1 MGIWE
6 KILLGIE
13 NFCRKLYALAWRTR
27 IRFTTKLQRR
37 INVRRIKSRS
47 KRM

>member
-1 MGIWE
+1 MGILE

-13 NFCRKLYALAWRTR
+13 CFCRKLYSKIWYYRITLTTNLKRRT
-27 IRFTTKLQRR
+27 
-37 INVRRIKSRS
+37 NVRRIKSRS